1 MFQKKTVTILKCNL
15 LCTGESVSIEFSEDI
30 APGDI
35 TNIKED
41 KKIKLKRW
49 RKVKQSVGK
58 LMLDR

>member
-1 MFQKKTVTILKCNL
+1 M
-15 LCTGESVSIEFSEDI
+15 SVEFSGDI

-35 TNIKED
+35 TNIKDD